1 MHQRPATESNAMPS
15 PSDIK
20 VLCLDIDGVLT
31 DGRLWLDQ
39 EGTEFRTF
47 HIRDGQGIRLWL
59 DLGLEVVAISGR
71 PLASAEHRL
80 KHLGMKH
87 VRGGVDDKPAVLQE
101 MLASIGAEP
110 HQVAMLG
117 DDLPDIPLARMV
129 GYPMAVADACDE
141 LRALAQYVT
150 ETPGGFGAAREAI
163 EHLLK
168 SMNRWEEAL
177 ATAGCAD
184 MEVRKA

>member
-1 MHQRPATESNAMPS
+1 MST

-39 EGTEFRTF
+39 EGTELRTF

-59 DLGLEVVAISGR
+59 NLGLDAIAISGR
-71 PLASAEHRL
+71 PLKSAEQRL
-80 KHLGMKH
+80 THLGMKH
-87 VRGGVDDKPAVLQE
+87 VQGGVDDKPAVLLE
-101 MLASIGAEP
+101 MLREIGAEP
-110 HQVAMLG
+110 HEVAMLG

-129 GYPMAVADACDE
+129 GYPMAVADACTE
-141 LRALAQYVT
+141 LRELAQYT
-150 ETPGGFGAAREAI
+150 TATPGGFGAAREAI

-168 SMNRWEEAL
+168 SMRRWDEAL

-184 MEVRKA
+184 MEVPKAQ